1 MLSTSSNGHRPF
13 ESRPA
18 ARPVQI
24 WRMFALVTGIAVAT
38 CGAAADFP
46 TRPIRIVVPYAPGGA
61 SETMARLV
69 AERISQSLKQPVLID
84 NRPGGGTV
92 IGASIVAQAPAD
104 GYTLFVNASSYVI
117 NSHLI
122 TKLPYDPWK
131 DFVPLTLAA
140 SNPHVLVTSNALAT
154 KTLTEFLT
162 VSKAKGST
170 LSYASF
176 GNGSSGHLAFE
187 LLKKTYGFDM
197 VHVPYKSTPQ
207 AMTDVMGG
215 QVQAMLTDTPAA
227 VPQAKAGKMMV
238 LAIAAEKRSASLP
251 DVPTFQEATGTR
263 FLSRSWFGFLVRSG
277 TPVDV
282 QKILYAEIVKA
293 LQAPDL
299 KSRLNDLGMESI
311 ASTSEEFGAFMKAE
325 SERFADAIRFS
336 GTKAE

>member
-1 MLSTSSNGHRPF
+1 MMLRFFVLG
-13 ESRPA
+13 
-18 ARPVQI
+18 
-24 WRMFALVTGIAVAT
+24 FALCSASVVN
-38 CGAAADFP
+38 AADFP
-46 TRPIRIVVPYAPGGA
+46 ARPIRIVVPYAPGGA

-69 AERISQSLKQPVLID
+69 ADRISQSLKQPVLID

-140 SNPHVLVTSNALAT
+140 SNPHVLVTSNALCT
-154 KTLTEFLT
+154 KTLAEFLG
-162 VSKAKGST
+162 VSKEKGKS

-187 LLKKTYGFDM
+187 MLKKTYAFDM

-215 QVQAMLTDTPAA
+215 LVQAMLTDTPAA

-238 LAIAAEKRSASLP
+238 LAIAADKRSASLP
-251 DVPTFQEATGTR
+251 DVPTFQEVTGTR

-277 TPVDV
+277 TPAEV
-282 QKILYAEIVKA
+282 QKILYTEIVKA
-293 LQAPDL
+293 LQSPDL
-299 KSRLNDLGMESI
+299 KLKLDGLGMESI
-311 ASTSEEFGAFMKAE
+311 GSTPEEFAAFMKVE

>member
-1 MLSTSSNGHRPF
+1 MPSTKGLGAIAKRRARGLVLSRQML
-13 ESRPA
+13 
-18 ARPVQI
+18 
-24 WRMFALVTGIAVAT
+24 ALVIGI
-38 CGAAADFP
+38 GASICSVAADFP
-46 TRPIRIVVPYAPGGA
+46 ARPIRIIVPYAPGGA

-69 AERISQSLKQPVLID
+69 GERMSQALKQPVLID

-92 IGASIVAQAPAD
+92 IGASIVAQAAAD
-104 GYTLFVNASSYVI
+104 GHTLFVNASSYVI

-140 SNPHVLVTSNALAT
+140 TNPHVLVTSNALAT
-154 KTLTEFLT
+154 KTLAEFLT
-162 VSKAKGST
+162 VAKAKGST

-238 LAIAAEKRSASLP
+238 LAIAADKRSASLP

-277 TPVDV
+277 TPADV

-311 ASTSEEFGAFMKAE
+311 GSTSEEFGAFMKVE